1 MSSTVIAVANQK
13 GGVGKTTS
21 TINIGSYLA
30 RDGHKVLII
39 DLDPQG
45 NTTSGLGV
53 DKSDLEST
61 VYHAIH
67 DPKYLKQSI
76 VATGFDGLMLLPA
89 NQDLAAAELELAN
102 LENREQK
109 LKTLTSMMRFDYV
122 LIDCP
127 PSLSLLTI
135 NALTAADHLFIPVQ
149 AEFYALEGLGQLLQT
164 MQRVKA
170 GLNPNINLLGV
181 MLTMHD
187 ARTSLSEQVS
197 QQLDKYF
204 KDKVFETKIPRNV
217 RLAES
222 PSHGKPIA
230 HHDKLSKGA
239 RSYKK
244 AAKEM
249 HKKVQTHKIKVKN
262 G

>member
-1 MSSTVIAVANQK
+1 MPTVIAVANQK

-21 TINIGSYLA
+21 TINLASYLA
-30 RDGHKVLII
+30 RDGHKVLLI

-45 NTTSGLGV
+45 NTTSGLGI
-53 DKSDLEST
+53 DKSQLETT
-61 VYHAIH
+61 VYHSLY
-67 DPKYLKQSI
+67 DPKYLRQSI
-76 VATGFDGLMLLPA
+76 VQTPYDGLMVLPS

-102 LENREQK
+102 LENRERK
-109 LKTLTSMMRFDYV
+109 LKALTDMMKFDYV

-135 NALTAADHLFIPVQ
+135 NALTAADHLLIPVQ

-164 MQRVKA
+164 MQRVKQ
-170 GLNPNINLLGV
+170 GLNPDLNLLGV

-187 ARTSLSEQVS
+187 NRTSLSEQVA
-197 QQLDKYF
+197 QQLDHHF
-204 KDKVFETKIPRNV
+204 KDKVFDTKIPRNV

-230 HHDKLSKGA
+230 HHDRSSKGA

-244 AAKEM
+244 AAKEL
-249 HKKVQTHKIKVKN
+249 HKRVKTHKIKVKE

>member
-1 MSSTVIAVANQK
+1 MSVIALANQK

-30 RDGHKVLII
+30 KEGHKVLII

-45 NTTSGLGV
+45 NTTSGLGI
-53 DKSDLEST
+53 DKTQLKST
-61 VYHAIH
+61 IYHVLH
-67 DPKYLKQSI
+67 DPKLLRQSI
-76 VATGFDGLMLLPA
+76 VQTPYDGLMVLPA
-89 NQDLAAAELELAN
+89 NQDLAAAELELASM
-102 LENREQK
+102 EKREQI
-109 LKTLTSMMRFDYV
+109 LKALTDLMKFDYV

-135 NALTAADHLFIPVQ
+135 NALTAADHLMIPVQ

-164 MQRVKA
+164 MQKVKV
-170 GLNPNINLLGV
+170 GLNPNLNLLGV
-181 MLTMHD
+181 LLTMHD
-187 ARTSLSEQVS
+187 PRTSLSAQVK
-197 QQLDKYF
+197 QQLDHHF
-204 KDKVFETKIPRNV
+204 KDKVFESKIPRNV

-230 HHDKLSKGA
+230 YHDKMSKGA

-244 AAKEM
+244 AAKEV
-249 HKKVQTHKIKVKN
+249 HGLVQKHGKS
-262 G
+262 